1 MIFYLFNLF
10 NSISA
15 RIYIKLL
22 GIFILDPFDSRHAD
36 NDNVLTSRDYLVIY
50 GDYPQTLHSMG

>member
-10 NSISA
+10 NSILSA

-36 NDNVLTSRDYLVIY
+36 NVLTSRDYLVIY